1 MSDDDS
7 ELQRLQAKR
16 LAEMQKNISSR
27 ETVEEKPKSTEEKIV
42 NPREALIKQL
52 GFRGLEVLTNAESQF
67 PNEIKMVIDKLYEL
81 IKTGEITEIPTSG
94 IFVEVGL
101 VPSTD
106 YLSNLVALD
115 DYKRVKID
123 PITQQTSVPGIWAAG
138 DCTNVLYH
146 QNNIAV
152 GDAVKA
158 IEDLYIWLKTGK

>member
-67 PNEIKMVIDKLYEL
+67 PNETKMIIDKLYEL
-81 IKTGEITEIPTSG
+81 IKTGEITEILDGGKLLGLFRSIGLNVKMDTKINIQQDG
-94 IFVEVGL
+94 KFVSL
-101 VPSTD
+101 TD
-106 YLSNLVALD
+106 KLSNKSDND
-115 DYKRVKID
+115 DV
-123 PITQQTSVPGIWAAG
+123 
-138 DCTNVLYH
+138 
-146 QNNIAV
+146 
-152 GDAVKA
+152 
-158 IEDLYIWLKTGK
+158 E